1 MNFKNLSLSL
11 SILFCLLPLSL
22 KAMEPSDKNNDVV
35 IGTIATPKM
44 DFELPGSDGKT
55 YKLSQFGDD
64 KIVVLEWFNHGCPF
78 VRKHYDSQ
86 NMQRLQKTYGAKG
99 VVWLTIVSSAEG
111 KQGHTTAAEAVKI
124 RTSEGMN
131 SMVTLL
137 DPTGKVG
144 KQFEAQT
151 TPHMYILKAGTVLY
165 QGAIDSNPST
175 KSSDIANSINYV
187 KENLDLLLDK
197 KDVKYTKTKA
207 YGCAVKYL

>member
-1 MNFKNLSLSL
+1 MNFRNQILSLSML
-11 SILFCLLPLSL
+11 ICLLPLSL
-22 KAMEPSDKNNDVV
+22 QAMEPSDKNNDVV

-86 NMQRLQKTYGAKG
+86 NMQRLQKTYGGKG

-111 KQGHTTAAEAVKI
+111 KQGYTTAAEAVKV
-124 RTSEGMN
+124 RETEKMN
-131 SMVTLL
+131 SLVTLL

-151 TPHMYILKAGTVLY
+151 TPHMYILKAGKILY
-165 QGAIDSNPST
+165 QGAIDNTPST
-175 KSSDIANSINYV
+175 NSSDIANSTNYI
-187 KENLDLLLDK
+187 KENLDLLLSGK
-197 KDVKYTKTKA
+197 EIKNTKTKA